1 MTKVMMRNA
10 SHPDF
15 VGSAIRRFR
24 AFPDLKDLV
33 GLICLGIPIQQSIKS
48 MRACGISSNKTNLPV
63 FYPSTGSPEIQSSP

>member
-15 VGSAIRRFR
+15 LGSAIRRFR

-33 GLICLGIPIQQSIKS
+33 GLICLGIPIQQSIKKHA
-48 MRACGISSNKTNLPV
+48 RLWD
-63 FYPSTGSPEIQSSP
+63 Q